1 MRTCNVTVVGLG
13 AMGSATAYA
22 LAQRGASVIGIDRFE
37 PPHARGSSHGESRV
51 IRMAYFEDPS
61 YVPLLRLAFEHWRR
75 LEAATGES
83 ILTITGI
90 LEAGYRGAPLVQGSM
105 RSAIQHDLAHEV
117 LTPRQVRA
125 RFPAFSLPADW
136 DCVFQPDG
144 GVLRPER
151 SIQLFLVAAQG
162 LGAHLRFNTAVK
174 SVQPVADHVEVR
186 LQSGEVIESGS
197 VVVASGAWISELLPE
212 LRSQLTLTRQPLVW
226 FRPDQQDLVR
236 AERMPIFFL
245 QAVDD
250 LFYGF
255 PDLFGSG
262 VKVASHLSGGELA
275 GPDAARQEVTEDE
288 RAHLGALLH
297 RYVPGAKGHAYH
309 AATCMYTRAPDG
321 HFVLGLHPRHP
332 QIVMASAC
340 SGHGFKFASIFGE
353 VIADLATT
361 QSTDQPIGL
370 FRPGRF
376 AATGH
381 P

>member
-1 MRTCNVTVVGLG
+1 MRSCDVAVVGLG

-22 LAQRGASVIGIDRFE
+22 LAQRGVRVIGFDRYE
-37 PPHARGSSHGESRV
+37 PPHDRGSSHGESRV

-61 YVPLLRLAFEHWRR
+61 YVPLLGLAFEHWHR

-90 LEAGYRGAPLVQGSM
+90 LEAGCRGAPLVQGSVT
-105 RSAIQHDLAHEV
+105 SAIEHNLPHEL

-125 RFPAFSLPADW
+125 RFPALSLPADW

-151 SIQLFLVAAQG
+151 AIQLFLAAAQG
-162 LGAHLRFNTAVK
+162 LGADLRFKTAVR
-174 SVQPVADHVEVR
+174 SVQPVDDHVEVQ
-186 LQSGEVIESGS
+186 LESGELIESGS
-197 VVVASGAWISELLPE
+197 VVLASGPWISQLLPE
-212 LRSQLTLTRQPLVW
+212 LRSQLVLTRQPLVW
-226 FRPDQQDLVR
+226 FRPRDQELVR
-236 AERMPIFFL
+236 ADRMPVFFL
-245 QAVDD
+245 QTRDD
-250 LFYGF
+250 LIYGF

-262 VKVASHLSGGELA
+262 VKVASHLSGGYLSSA
-275 GPDAARQEVTEDE
+275 DAVRQEVTQDE
-288 RAHLGALLH
+288 RAHLAAVLH
-297 RYVPGAKGHAYH
+297 RYVP
-309 AATCMYTRAPDG
+309 AASGDPYRATTCVYTRAPDG

-332 QIVMASAC
+332 QIIIASPC

-361 QSTDQPIGL
+361 QSTDKPIDL

-376 AATGH
+376 CE